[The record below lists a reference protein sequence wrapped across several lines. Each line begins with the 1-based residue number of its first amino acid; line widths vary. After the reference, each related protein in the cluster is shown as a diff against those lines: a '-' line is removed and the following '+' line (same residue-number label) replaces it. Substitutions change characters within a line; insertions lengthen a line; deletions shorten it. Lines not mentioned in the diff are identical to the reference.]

1 MATQPK
7 SLDPAAAAL
16 SAIEAAL
23 NMTGQEETAPKA
35 PKVEVSAPELRLP
48 MDAPAIKPGP
58 RLPEIADDELSKTRN
73 EELQSAMT
81 KGNGPNPNTS
91 PNLPPNLNT
100 SAANSQPAANDDRRS
115 VGQILQTMQTQSN
128 RTPVVIGTALAAFWL
143 ALWSIYGFSLWST
156 GEWAYV
162 AQHTKALLIFAAF
175 GPAALFIVFGAL
187 IRRTQE
193 MRLTARLMTE
203 VALRLAEPESLAT
216 ESVVSLSQAI
226 RREIASMGDGIER
239 ALARA
244 SELETIVRAEVS
256 NLERAYSENE
266 RRIRTLL
273 EGLSSEREA
282 ITTNAER
289 VKQAISGAHENL
301 SQELEVAGK
310 SLADRVGDAGAHVT
324 STLGTKGEEIT
335 LALSRTGETLVEKI
349 DSHGTQIVER
359 MSTTGQDVSRKLTD
373 ASEIVATKLA
383 QEIGTLDQKLKTTGE
398 SLVTELTL
406 RGNEVSTRLDETGQH
421 ITSTIT
427 SGSEDLA
434 TRLQESSNF
443 LGKTLATQTEALVD
457 RLGTASVHLTETISS
472 SGEELANRLQ
482 ESSEFLDKTLTT
494 HTDSLVDRLGVA
506 SVHLAETI
514 STHNTSLTDTLL
526 QVAEDLSTKLEE
538 KTQTI
543 SQTLAHESE
552 VLTSQ
557 LDERSNALLTHLSS
571 QSSLLTDN
579 LEQARTHLVEAISE
593 QNAHLTD
600 SLSITTEDLTRKLAS
615 QSETFTVTL
624 TNTSDTLVETL
635 TQKGEALTQRLDET
649 AARLS
654 STIVEDGFGLAH
666 KIDASAQQ
674 LHETIVVQGQK
685 LQEELSTIGAS
696 SAEQLQLGADQARL
710 LLDDHVQTIEARFA
724 HSTSEAISALG
735 THGERINEAVA
746 TRLKTYDETI
756 VAHGSQLTENIA
768 THTSLFTN
776 LVSERMA
783 SVEAA
788 FTTHAASFTDRLS
801 DRARE
806 AAELIEAKANDFTHV
821 AEFKTLEVASQFDTH
836 ISRFEETAQ
845 ISAQALGNAIDGHI
859 NSFNESAR
867 SRLQEASNTMELVQN
882 GLDAR
887 SSAMTESLVENA
899 LTIARVMNEGV
910 EKISTAVDP
919 VALETVLTQRIA
931 ELNSSLTNRTK
942 QLQDTLLDQGGVLQ
956 TLLENKGPMLVERL
970 TARGHEI
977 AQEVA
982 SVAELVTDAI
992 SEKTSSI
999 INRLG
1004 ETSIEITRSFD
1015 QSTNDLQKLF
1025 EKGTGTSVHAL
1036 LTTNEK
1042 LKEDLSDVLQRL
1054 AETSIALNGVVNE
1067 AGNSLEA
1074 IEGTLTNRVRDFQG
1088 SVTAISNQI
1097 NNLNTA
1103 SLTTLSQTDALVERL
1118 HQEHDNLATSANAF
1132 AQSQREIDR
1141 LLLQRN
1147 QSLESLLANVHSKTD
1162 EMESV
1167 LDSFTSIFEEAVRKA
1182 DTRAREIGAYLSDA
1196 TQGLTS
1202 QIGLQFEDIRNSGT
1216 KERERTA
1223 TALRTLYDQANSEMA
1238 QMFEQSLSRFQSS
1251 AAELRG
1257 IAAQVQQD
1265 IDAARQEVRRG
1276 ANELP
1281 RETAE
1286 QAAALRR
1293 VVGDQ
1298 ISALKQLTD
1307 IVNKSGQPLD
1317 IGMPVSGMP
1326 VSPLGLQQ
1334 PLNLQPLAP
1343 AAPYRAPEPLRASE
1357 PFRAPE
1363 PLRAPPIMSG
1373 PMIDPVPP
1381 LPREDYSGRMQRATP
1396 TAPRPSVPDRGQAG
1410 QGWISDLL
1418 ARASREEQRLP
1429 SAAPMTAPQ
1438 MSGDPLQGISLD
1450 IASMVDHLAVSDVWD
1465 RYNRGERNIFS
1476 RRLYTA
1482 QGQQTFDEIRRR
1494 YRAEPEF
1501 RETVNRYN
1509 REFERLLNE
1518 INRDDRDGGMV
1529 RSYLISDTGKV
1540 YTMLAHAAGRLE

>member
-1 MATQPK
+1 MILDAASEANMATQPK

-23 NMTGQEETAPKA
+23 NMTGSEDTAAKA
-35 PKVEVSAPELRLP
+35 PKVEVSPPEPKLSLE
-48 MDAPAIKPGP
+48 APAIPPSP
-58 RLPEIADDELSKTRN
+58 RLPEIGDHELSVQRVEDPHTTVTKAN
-73 EELQSAMT
+73 APAQS
-81 KGNGPNPNTS
+81 
-91 PNLPPNLNT
+91 LPPNLNAA
-100 SAANSQPAANDDRRS
+100 AANAQPAANDDRRS

-128 RTPVVIGTALAAFWL
+128 RTPVVIGSALALFWL
-143 ALWSIYGFSLWST
+143 ALWSLYGASLWST
-156 GEWAYV
+156 GEWSYV

-175 GPAALFIVFGAL
+175 GPAALFIVFGTL

-282 ITTNAER
+282 ITNNAER

-301 SQELEVAGK
+301 SHELEAAGK

-324 STLGTKGEEIT
+324 LTLGTKGEEIT
-335 LALSRTGETLVEKI
+335 LALSRTGETLVEQI
-349 DSHGTQIVER
+349 DSHGAQIVDR
-359 MSTTGQDVSRKLTD
+359 MSTTGQDVTRKLTD
-373 ASEIVATKLA
+373 ASEIVATQLA

-398 SLVTELTL
+398 SLVTELNL
-406 RGNEVSTRLDETGQH
+406 RGNEVSTRLDETGQR

-434 TRLQESSNF
+434 TRLQDSSDA
-443 LGKTLATQTEALVD
+443 LGKTLSTHTDSLVE
-457 RLGTASVHLTETISS
+457 RLSAASVQLAETISS
-472 SGEELANRLQ
+472 GDEVLANRLQ
-482 ESSEFLDKTLTT
+482 ESSEFIDKTLTT

-514 STHNTSLTDTLL
+514 SSHNTSLTDTLL
-526 QVAEDLSTKLEE
+526 HAAEDLSIKLEE

-557 LDERSNALLTHLSS
+557 LEERSQALLTQLSS
-571 QSSLLTDN
+571 QRSLLTDN
-579 LEQARTHLVEAISE
+579 LEQAKTQLVEAISE
-593 QNAHLTD
+593 QNSQLTGT
-600 SLSITTEDLTRKLAS
+600 LALTTEDLTRTLAT
-615 QSETFTVTL
+615 QSEAFTVTL
-624 TNTSDTLVETL
+624 SSTSDTLVETL
-635 TQKGEALTQRLDET
+635 TQKGEALTQRLDDT

-654 STIVEDGFGLAH
+654 STIVEEGYDLAN
-666 KIDASAQQ
+666 KIDSSAQQ

-685 LQEELSTIGAS
+685 LQEELSTIGTN

-710 LLDDHVQTIEARFA
+710 LLDDHVHTIEHRFA
-724 HSTSEAISALG
+724 QSTSEAITALG
-735 THGERINEAVA
+735 THGERINEAIA

-756 VAHGSQLTENIA
+756 VSHGSQLTENIA

-783 SVEAA
+783 SVEEA

-801 DRARE
+801 ERARE

-821 AEFKTLEVASQFDTH
+821 AQFKTLEVASQFDTH
-836 ISRFEETAQ
+836 I
-845 ISAQALGNAIDGHI
+845 
-859 NSFNESAR
+859 NSFNEAAR
-867 SRLQEASNTMELVQN
+867 TRLQEASNTMELVQN

-910 EKISTAVDP
+910 EKISNAVDP

-931 ELNSSLTNRTK
+931 ELNTTLTDRTK

-992 SEKTSSI
+992 SEKSSSI
-999 INRLG
+999 IERLG

-1015 QSTNDLQKLF
+1015 KSTHDLQKLF
-1025 EKGTGTSVHAL
+1025 ETGTGTSVQAL

-1042 LKEDLSDVLQRL
+1042 LKDDLSDVLQRL

-1088 SVTAISNQI
+1088 SVNAISNQI

-1118 HQEHDNLATSANAF
+1118 HQEHDNLATSASAF

-1167 LDSFTSIFEEAVRKA
+1167 LDSFTAIFEEAVRKRMVSERPVAALLSGGLDSSLIAALVQQNLRQLGQPPLKTFTIGFKGSSDVAHARMVA
-1182 DTRAREIGAYLSDA
+1182 DWIESDHTEIIMTPDEFFDAIPEVIKAIESFDTTTVRASVGNYLVAKKIRELTDCKVVFNGDGADELFGGYLYFNKA
-1196 TQGLTS
+1196 P
-1202 QIGLQFEDIRNSGT
+1202 N
-1216 KERERTA
+1216 
-1223 TALRTLYDQANSEMA
+1223 DQAFHS
-1238 QMFEQSLSRFQSS
+1238 
-1251 AAELRG
+1251 
-1257 IAAQVQQD
+1257 
-1265 IDAARQEVRRG
+1265 
-1276 ANELP
+1276 
-1281 RETAE
+1281 ETARLLE
-1286 QAAALRR
+1286 NIHQFDVLRSDRTISSNGLEARTPFLDKQFVAVVRSIHPELLRPIPGQQVEKYYLRAAFHDEVTLPYDVLWRRKEAFSLRR
-1293 VVGDQ
+1293 H
-1298 ISALKQLTD
+1298 KT
-1307 IVNKSGQPLD
+1307 
-1317 IGMPVSGMP
+1317 
-1326 VSPLGLQQ
+1326 
-1334 PLNLQPLAP
+1334 
-1343 AAPYRAPEPLRASE
+1343 
-1357 PFRAPE
+1357 
-1363 PLRAPPIMSG
+1363 
-1373 PMIDPVPP
+1373 
-1381 LPREDYSGRMQRATP
+1381 
-1396 TAPRPSVPDRGQAG
+1396 
-1410 QGWISDLL
+1410 
-1418 ARASREEQRLP
+1418 
-1429 SAAPMTAPQ
+1429 
-1438 MSGDPLQGISLD
+1438 
-1450 IASMVDHLAVSDVWD
+1450 
-1465 RYNRGERNIFS
+1465 
-1476 RRLYTA
+1476 
-1482 QGQQTFDEIRRR
+1482 
-1494 YRAEPEF
+1494 
-1501 RETVNRYN
+1501 
-1509 REFERLLNE
+1509 
-1518 INRDDRDGGMV
+1518 
-1529 RSYLISDTGKV
+1529 SY
-1540 YTMLAHAAGRLE
+1540 